1 MQSTAYLWLKVYHY
15 MEQSSQGFRQDRLGD
30 ALKAKK
36 NSTQKKRLYDL
47 IAYAEYGVGCQVTV
61 NTTDAEAQTVYSY
74 ANIMSENVI
83 IKSENQRLL
92 DCLFD
97 LKRQADVLSLT
108 PEFFQ
113 SNEDNLKFY
122 TGM

>member
-1 MQSTAYLWLKVYHY
+1 MRCAGWDFDRPHGP
-15 MEQSSQGFRQDRLGD
+15 SSQGHLHENLR
-30 ALKAKK
+30 AP
-36 NSTQKKRLYDL
+36 
-47 IAYAEYGVGCQVTV
+47 VHQVTV

-97 LKRQADVLSLT
+97 LKRQADVLSLK